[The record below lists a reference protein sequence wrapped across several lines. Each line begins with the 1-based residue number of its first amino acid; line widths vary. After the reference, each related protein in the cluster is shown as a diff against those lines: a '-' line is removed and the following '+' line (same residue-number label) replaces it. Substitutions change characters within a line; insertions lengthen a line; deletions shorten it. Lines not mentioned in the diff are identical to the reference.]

1 MIKIK
6 TVHYVRKESDN
17 SIINLKVTD
26 TNDVIHFVPMTTENE
41 DYVDVLAWVED
52 GNTIQEIE

>member
-1 MIKIK
+1 MNNIK
-6 TVHYVRKESDN
+6 TVHYVRKELDN

-26 TNDVIHFVPMTTENE
+26 TNDMIHFVPMTTKNI

-52 GNTIQEIE
+52 GNTIQEAD

>member
-1 MIKIK
+1 MKNIK
-6 TVHYVRKESDN
+6 TVHNVRNESDN

-26 TNDVIHFVPMTTENE
+26 TNDIIHFVPMTTENK
-41 DYVDVLAWVED
+41 DYVDVLAWVEN

>member
-1 MIKIK
+1 MNNIK
-6 TVHYVRKESDN
+6 TVHYVRKELDN

-26 TNDVIHFVPMTTENE
+26 TNDMIHFVPMTTENK

>member
-1 MIKIK
+1 MKNIK
-6 TVHYVRKESDN
+6 TVHNVRKESDN

-26 TNDVIHFVPMTTENE
+26 TNDIIHFVPMTTENK
-41 DYVDVLAWVED
+41 DYVDVLAWVEN

>member
-1 MIKIK
+1 MKNIK
-6 TVHYVRKESDN
+6 TVHNVRKESDN

-26 TNDVIHFVPMTTENE
+26 TNDIIHFVPMTTENK
-41 DYVDVLAWVED
+41 DYVDVLTWVEN

>member
-6 TVHYVRKESDN
+6 TVHYIRKESDN

-26 TNDVIHFVPMTTENE
+26 TDDVIHFVPMTTENI

>member
-1 MIKIK
+1 MKNIK
-6 TVHYVRKESDN
+6 TVHNVRKESDN

-26 TNDVIHFVPMTTENE
+26 TNDIIHFVPMTTENK

>member
-17 SIINLKVTD
+17 SIINLKVID
-26 TNDVIHFVPMTTENE
+26 TNDMIHFVPMTTENT

>member
-1 MIKIK
+1 MKNIK
-6 TVHYVRKESDN
+6 TVHNVRKESDN

-26 TNDVIHFVPMTTENE
+26 NNDIIHFVPMTTENK
-41 DYVDVLAWVED
+41 DYVDVLAWVEN

>member
-1 MIKIK
+1 VKNIK
-6 TVHYVRKESDN
+6 TVHNVRKESDN

-26 TNDVIHFVPMTTENE
+26 TNDIIHFVPMTTENN
-41 DYVDVLAWVED
+41 DYVDVLAWVEN

>member
-1 MIKIK
+1 MKNIK
-6 TVHYVRKESDN
+6 TVHNVRKESDN

-26 TNDVIHFVPMTTENE
+26 TNDVIHFVPMTTENK

>member
-1 MIKIK
+1 MKNIK
-6 TVHYVRKESDN
+6 TVHNVRKEADN

-26 TNDVIHFVPMTTENE
+26 TNDIIHFVPMTTENK
-41 DYVDVLAWVED
+41 DYVDVLAWVEN

>member
-1 MIKIK
+1 MKNIK
-6 TVHYVRKESDN
+6 TVHNVRKESDN

-26 TNDVIHFVPMTTENE
+26 TNDIIHFVPMTTENN
-41 DYVDVLAWVED
+41 DYVDVLAWVEN

>member
-1 MIKIK
+1 MKNIK
-6 TVHYVRKESDN
+6 TVHNVRKESDN

-26 TNDVIHFVPMTTENE
+26 TNDIIHFVPMTTENK

-52 GNTIQEIE
+52 GNTIQEIG